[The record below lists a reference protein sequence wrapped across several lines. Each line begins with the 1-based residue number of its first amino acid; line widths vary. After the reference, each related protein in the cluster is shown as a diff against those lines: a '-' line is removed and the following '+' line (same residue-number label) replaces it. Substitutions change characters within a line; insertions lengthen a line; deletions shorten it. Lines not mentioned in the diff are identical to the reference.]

1 MGRMHPFLPDAE
13 KVAAMRALLPATGA
27 GIYLDAASA
36 GPVLA
41 EMDRALRE
49 ADDHALRVGRGG
61 PDHPVDAAWR
71 REEAAGVLAAVLGT
85 DPGAVVPGRGLRGLA
100 GALADVLGGGSA
112 AVHPGCD
119 PEIVTALRGR
129 GAALLADEGVA
140 TDRAPIPGDGPAL
153 VVAPLVD
160 ARSGATVAFGALA
173 ERTGAAGGRIVA
185 DATLAAGVVPL
196 VAETLGADGLLL
208 ATDRWLL
215 GPEGSAAAWIA
226 PVHGSDARA
235 ALVART
241 DPLPRRDALGVARS
255 AGWLL
260 MYAGLPWVHGRTQ
273 AAAAHLHAVLA
284 AVPGVT
290 LAAPAGPGGALVVL
304 RIAGWDAETA
314 ADALGQRAFA
324 IVGRDPGA
332 GTIRASV
339 GAWTTDAE
347 IDRFAAAVAEIA
359 AHTPETLPRRA
370 PLVVFTEGS
379 HG

>member
-1 MGRMHPFLPDAE
+1 MHPFLPDAE

-27 GIYLDAASA
+27 GIYLDTASA

-41 EMDRALRE
+41 ETDRALRE

-61 PDHPVDAAWR
+61 PDHPADAAWR

-85 DPGAVVPGRGLRGLA
+85 DPAAVVPGRGLR
-100 GALADVLGGGSA
+100 ALACAVHDALGRGPL

-119 PEIVTALRGR
+119 PAVVGALRARGGTVLATADGGALPDPAR
-129 GAALLADEGVA
+129 GA
-140 TDRAPIPGDGPAL
+140 T

-160 ARSGATVAFGALA
+160 AR
-173 ERTGAAGGRIVA
+173 TGAAVGVAALADRVRAGGGRLVC
-185 DATLAAGVVPL
+185 DATLAAGVRPL
-196 VAETLGADGLLL
+196 VADTLGADALLL

-215 GPEGSAAAWIA
+215 GPDGSAAAWLA
-226 PVHGSDARA
+226 PAHGPAARTMLA
-235 ALVART
+235 ALA
-241 DPLPRRDALGVARS
+241 DPLPRRDALGLARS

-260 MYAGLPWVHGRTQ
+260 MYAGLPWVHARTQ
-273 AAAAHLHAVLA
+273 AAAARLHAALA
-284 AVPGVT
+284 GLPGVR
-290 LAAPAGPGGALVVL
+290 LAAPEGPGGALVVL
-304 RIAGWDAETA
+304 AIAGWDAEAA
-314 ADALGQRAFA
+314 ADALGQRVFA
-324 IVGRDPGA
+324 IVGRDADA
-332 GTIRASV
+332 GTIHAAA

-347 IDRFAAAVAEIA
+347 IDRFAAAVAELA